1 MVYPVKNSAGATL
14 ATIADST
21 LNNSATSLTLIG
33 KNYAGYGNFLNENF
47 VFLLENFSN
56 TTAPTSP
63 LTGQLWYDSGNKVLK
78 VYNGTLWKPISSS
91 AASPTP
97 PTNAVVGD
105 LWWDTTHI
113 QLNVYSGTAWVLIGP
128 VYTAGAGVS
137 GAIVQT
143 ILDVTGTAHLCV
155 LFYISNIIY
164 AILNKDRAFSPQTAI
179 NGFSTIYA
187 GLNISSASTPLGNQ
201 PYQFTGTA
209 TNALALNGVSS
220 AQFLRSDQ
228 NSATSYQLTA
238 GGGLI
243 VGSDLSIL
251 GSTPTNEI
259 ALRAI
264 QNNRNLNFY
273 VNQNGANTAAISI
286 QGSTSSVN
294 FANAVVV
301 NGTFT
306 SNSTISALSG
316 INISGAAVLQ
326 NALLPNA
333 AGVVGIGASSTPFAN
348 VYAGTFYG
356 NIVGNVTA
364 NAISVL
370 GNVVATQ
377 AYVQTTG
384 YNSQGFKT
392 VQPVSSGVP
401 SNGVGN
407 NGDIIY
413 QY

>member
-47 VFLLENFSN
+47 VYLLENFAKDISPAN
-56 TTAPTSP
+56 P
-63 LTGQLWYDSGNKVLK
+63 LTGQLWYDSINKVLK
-78 VYNGTLWKPISSS
+78 LYNGTVWKPISSS

-97 PTNAVVGD
+97 PTNPVVGD
-105 LWWDTTHI
+105 LWWDTSNL
-113 QLNVYSGTAWVLIGP
+113 QLKVWSGTIWVLIGP
-128 VYTAGAGVS
+128 TYTAGAGIS

-143 ILDVTGTAHLCV
+143 ILDISGSSHLCI
-155 LFYISNIIY
+155 LFYISNLVYSIIS
-164 AILNKDRAFSPQTAI
+164 KDAAFSPQTAI
-179 NGFSTIYA
+179 NGFSTIYPGYNLIA
-187 GLNISSASTPLGNQ
+187 ASALPGS
-201 PYQFTGTA
+201 QFTGDA
-209 TNALALNGVSS
+209 TNALALNGVTS

-238 GGGLI
+238 GGGLV

-251 GSTPTNEI
+251 GSTPTNEL
-259 ALRAI
+259 ALRTI
-264 QNNRNLNFY
+264 QINRNLNFY
-273 VNQNGANTAAISI
+273 VNQNGANTAAISV
-286 QGSTSSVN
+286 QGSTSSVT

-326 NALLPNA
+326 NTLLPNS

-348 VYAGTFYG
+348 VFAGTFYG

-364 NAISVL
+364 NAITVS

-392 VQPVSSGVP
+392 VQPVTSGVP